1 MRLLLPLLAALA
13 ALAPAAESDDLDA
26 REAFAWR
33 EDRARALERF
43 VPGSAAQRY
52 HAVLLAQ
59 LAGDLDRAEALLAQW
74 AAAQGDDPELRRQR
88 IRQAALWSQRD
99 PAEAC
104 RRLVR
109 LLDLPALPPP
119 PLAAEAPAAVLAV
132 PGWEQLRDQRLGR
145 RDGLDGF
152 TPAGLARLLGENPSP
167 ERRRLLLAKL
177 DDAAVPGLAAAVL
190 ADLDHRPVPAF
201 GSLAAHGC
209 LTGAQL
215 DELVRARPGLAGEQP
230 WQEQRLRRWAAADDG
245 RRGWDDGVLA
255 ADLDALLAALPAG
268 QARGLRTW
276 ALAWRVL
283 LDRRAGTPSPV
294 RLRAWLQAAGEAP
307 GALDAEAAGRLAG
320 LSLPADHA
328 LLAEL
333 ELDRQLAADGAD
345 PWAAALPEGTAAR
358 RHALACLRTGAG
370 DAAAL
375 RLAGGAAELQGAEL
389 ALDPA
394 ASTGLREGVAARL
407 PLLVRNLGSVRLRVF
422 RLDPAAALDD
432 GLPDCAGAVPHAERT
447 LAAEAPA
454 WRRLVLAPELPE
466 CAAPGLYLVEAAG
479 GGRCLRA
486 LLRRGAL
493 HALVDGEADGLA
505 VQVVDELGR
514 PQPAAAAQVGE
525 TRHPA
530 AADGRIHLPL
540 RAAAAARVP
549 VLLTAPD
556 GRCGRALVDWPEAK
570 PALEVRLMVPRQGL
584 RAGEPAVV
592 VVAAQVR
599 RAGRALPLAGL
610 AAPRLELTWHGK
622 ERVLAAS
629 AVPLAFDANGV
640 ARVAP
645 PVPEGAMRLAWRVA
659 GGWELPAGPAELA
672 SGGTVPFNA
681 ALATREAWVLRRDPG
696 GDTAVLEC
704 RDLDGT
710 PRGGREAS
718 LDAYHHGAGSWQ
730 TPVRTGPDGSVRLTG
745 LAPCDRLLL
754 MRADSEGVMWQLQD
768 HGDRQVAAP
777 AGVRVRLAAPGA
789 IAAQLRRL
797 GSDGAVAAL
806 EGPAVRLEDGC
817 AVVETLAAG
826 SWRLDLGDALGRTWS
841 VTVRARAAAA
851 PGLAAVPPPPPLT
864 LAASAGDREVT
875 VVLSGQAP
883 DARLLALGLF
893 AAPET
898 RELDLWWSQPE
909 LPWAAWTPPRG
920 MVAVRDLDEVERLA
934 LLRQGRTPVLGV
946 HLPLPATVVAP
957 VPAELMPVELVDSG
971 SGLFGGHAGG
981 GKKRA
986 VGRGGGSKGCGMG
999 LGASGWDWLVRAPL
1013 VLDQLA
1019 VAADGSV
1026 RIPRQQLAGVAELV
1040 VLAFD
1045 HGRVAQARVLLPAA
1059 APAARERRLAAPLAA
1074 GDPPGVLAGVVAV
1087 AAGATVELPSGPGAR
1102 VRVVDDVAGLV
1113 DWLAAAYPHA
1123 GLAEW
1128 RTLAR
1133 WPQLDEP
1140 ARRALCARLGSHE
1153 LHLFLA
1159 QHDPAW
1165 FERHLRPVL
1174 ASRRQRSLVGDF
1186 LLGGDPARWL
1196 AADRHARLNAC
1207 ERALLAR
1214 RLPPDQAAAERRALA
1229 ESPDSDA
1236 LGGDT
1241 SRLVQAALDAQ
1252 VEIVNQ
1258 GNQVDGLPQGREEAV
1273 HERVLQEKEVGGKA
1287 KDLRIE
1293 HDQLRD
1299 PALVREAGWWRMS
1312 SNEEREDLVPAGP
1325 FWAALAE
1332 GRLPERGWESLSTP
1346 TAVRAALALAPL
1358 PLVAAAHRREGA
1370 RLTAAGALL
1379 VVREAPA
1386 ALPAGEASVAVHRRL
1401 LDRALL
1407 AELGGRAPALSG
1419 DPEPGR
1425 SYVQEVAVANLAPLR
1440 RTVQVLVQI
1449 PAGAVPFDGA
1459 AATAVHHL
1467 DLPPHGSATC
1477 RLVFA
1482 WPRPGAFAQCGV
1494 SVSEDGRRL
1503 AALPGQSWT
1512 VAAPPPAPAADDLA
1526 WLRDARL
1533 DQAGL
1538 SARRWR
1544 LADPAFA
1551 AAALDLL
1558 RQRRRFE
1565 SDWWQAALHHGLA
1578 LPAGECLRDHPSFRQ
1593 AAGPLL
1599 DAPLVTLDL
1608 LDDGFEPLLD
1618 FDPAPLPPALR
1629 RAGHPA
1635 PANGQDARLY
1645 GDLLDRLSHR
1655 ATPDGR
1661 DRLLLAAAL
1670 LRQGRVDEARAQA
1683 GALDISGDT
1692 LRDYLAGWLALA
1704 ADDVALA
1711 RRAAAAHAD
1720 HPLPRWRDRF
1730 AALAAAADA
1739 APAPAPALA
1748 LALGEDGRVL
1758 LRARACTAA
1767 TVRWR
1772 ALDLE
1777 ALPPFAAAAP
1787 PAALRRIAP
1796 LEQRTVACAGGA
1808 QALEPP
1814 AAWGRRPALVEAEAG
1829 SARSELV
1836 VGGGTLDLELD
1847 AERGWVTVR
1856 NAADGRVVPGAWVR
1870 VHLRAGEG
1878 AALLHKEGHTDRAGR
1893 FPYAGAPGQPPA
1905 PGTAWSLFID
1915 AGPAGQAL
1923 RTVEAAR

>member
-1 MRLLLPLLAALA
+1 
-13 ALAPAAESDDLDA
+13 
-26 REAFAWR
+26 
-33 EDRARALERF
+33 
-43 VPGSAAQRY
+43 
-52 HAVLLAQ
+52 
-59 LAGDLDRAEALLAQW
+59 
-74 AAAQGDDPELRRQR
+74 
-88 IRQAALWSQRD
+88 
-99 PAEAC
+99 
-104 RRLVR
+104 
-109 LLDLPALPPP
+109 
-119 PLAAEAPAAVLAV
+119 
-132 PGWEQLRDQRLGR
+132 
-145 RDGLDGF
+145 
-152 TPAGLARLLGENPSP
+152 
-167 ERRRLLLAKL
+167 
-177 DDAAVPGLAAAVL
+177 
-190 ADLDHRPVPAF
+190 
-201 GSLAAHGC
+201 
-209 LTGAQL
+209 
-215 DELVRARPGLAGEQP
+215 
-230 WQEQRLRRWAAADDG
+230 
-245 RRGWDDGVLA
+245 
-255 ADLDALLAALPAG
+255 
-268 QARGLRTW
+268 
-276 ALAWRVL
+276 
-283 LDRRAGTPSPV
+283 
-294 RLRAWLQAAGEAP
+294 
-307 GALDAEAAGRLAG
+307 DAEAAGRLAG
-320 LSLPADHA
+320 LPLPADHA
-328 LLAEL
+328 LLSEL
-333 ELDRQLAADGAD
+333 ELDRQLAADGAEA
-345 PWAAALPEGTAAR
+345 WAAVLPEGTAAR

-370 DAAAL
+370 DAAAAL
-375 RLAGGAAELQGAEL
+375 RLAGGAAELEGVEL
-389 ALDPA
+389 VLDPA

-454 WRRLVLAPELPE
+454 WRRLALAPELPE
-466 CAAPGLYLVEAAG
+466 CAAPGIYLVEAAG

-493 HALVDGEADGLA
+493 HALVDGEADGLV

-570 PALEVRLMVPRQGL
+570 PALEARLIVPRQGL

-599 RAGRALPLAGL
+599 RAGRALPLTGL
-610 AAPRLELTWHGK
+610 EAPRLELTWHGQ

-629 AVPLAFDANGV
+629 ALPLAFDANGV
-640 ARVAP
+640 ARLAP

-672 SGGTVPFNA
+672 SSGWIGSFND
-681 ALATREAWVLRRDPG
+681 ALVTREAWMLRRDPG

-710 PRGGREAS
+710 PRPGRVAQLSVGHRWAGGWS
-718 LDAYHHGAGSWQ
+718 G
-730 TPVRTGPDGSVRLTG
+730 PVRTGPDGGVRLSG
-745 LAPCDRLLL
+745 LAECVHLSLDTDERMSQGWDLLPPGQE
-754 MRADSEGVMWQLQD
+754 DETVS
-768 HGDRQVAAP
+768 
-777 AGVRVRLAAPGA
+777 AGVPLRLAAPGA
-789 IAAQLRRL
+789 ASARLRLLGGGGEVEDLDGPEVRL
-797 GSDGAVAAL
+797 GQGWAQVGNL
-806 EGPAVRLEDGC
+806 PAGR
-817 AVVETLAAG
+817 
-826 SWRLDLGDALGRTWS
+826 WRLDLAAADGRTWQRRIAS
-841 VTVRARAAAA
+841 RAVAA
-851 PGLAAVPPPPPLT
+851 PGTA
-864 LAASAGDREVT
+864 AASVPAPLVLVANVSDEAVT
-875 VVLSGQAP
+875 AALGGQSP
-883 DARLLALGLF
+883 QVRVLALGLV
-893 AAPET
+893 AAPTQDE
-898 RELDLWWSQPE
+898 EVDSLPLPD
-909 LPWAAWTPPRG
+909 LPWAAWAPPQGR
-920 MVAVRDLDEVERLA
+920 MLVRDLDEGERLA
-934 LLRQGRTPVLGV
+934 LLRRERTPGLGV
-946 HLPLPATVVAP
+946 HLPPPATVVVP
-957 VPAELMPVELVDSG
+957 VTAELKFDAPGGG
-971 SGLFGGHAGG
+971 SGMFGSRSGG
-981 GKKRA
+981 GKSRA
-986 VGRGGGSKGCGMG
+986 IGRGGGSKGCYSRVGD
-999 LGASGWDWLVRAPL
+999 LGVSGWDWLAQPPL
-1013 VLDQLA
+1013 VLDQLP

-1045 HGRVAQARVLLPAA
+1045 HGRMAQARVLLPAA
-1059 APAARERRLAAPLAA
+1059 APAARERRLAVPLAA
-1074 GDPPGVLAGVVAV
+1074 GDPPGVQAGVVAV
-1087 AAGATVELPSGPGAR
+1087 AAGATIELPSGPGAR

-1113 DWLAAAYPHA
+1113 DWLAAAYPRA

-1128 RTLAR
+1128 RALAR
-1133 WPQLDEP
+1133 WQQLDEP

-1174 ASRRQRSLVGDF
+1174 AARRQRSLVDDC

-1229 ESPDSDA
+1229 EAPEGDA
-1236 LGGDT
+1236 IGGDT
-1241 SRLVQAALDAQ
+1241 SRLVQAALTAQ
-1252 VEIVNQ
+1252 VEVVNQ
-1258 GNQVDGLPQGREEAV
+1258 ANQADGAPQGREEAV

-1293 HDQLRD
+1293 HDLLRD
-1299 PALVREAGWWRMS
+1299 PTLVREAGWWHMQS
-1312 SNEEREDLVPAGP
+1312 SEERADLVPAGP

-1358 PLVAAAHRREGA
+1358 PLAAAAHRREGA

-1386 ALPAGEASVAVHRRL
+1386 VLPAGEASVAVHRRL

-1407 AELGGRAPALSG
+1407 AELGGRAPALAG

-1503 AALPGQSWT
+1503 AALPGHSWT

-1538 SARRWR
+1538 EARRWR

-1551 AAALDLL
+1551 AAALDQL

-1565 SDWWQAALHHGLA
+1565 PEWWQAALHHGLMPA
-1578 LPAGECLRDHPSFRQ
+1578 AGECLRDLYSFRQ

-1599 DAPLVTLDL
+1599 DSPLVTLDL

-1635 PANGQDARLY
+1635 PAGGQDAQLY
-1645 GDLLDRLSHR
+1645 RDLLDRLSHR
-1655 ATPDGR
+1655 AAPDGR

-1683 GALDISGDT
+1683 GALDITGDT

-1704 ADDVALA
+1704 ADEVALA

-1730 AALAAAADA
+1730 AALAAAAEA

-1796 LEQRTVACAGGA
+1796 LEQRTVSCAGGA

-1829 SARSELV
+1829 TARSELV

-1856 NAADGRVVPGAWVR
+1856 SAADGRVVPGAWVR
-1870 VHLRAGEG
+1870 VHRRQGDG
-1878 AALLHKEGHTDRAGR
+1878 AAQLHKEGSTDRAGR